1 MILCSI
7 VDSLLISLTYNIV
20 LLAQYVSV
28 SEWLALQYERDQLLR
43 LSIEKVGYTI
53 ISDTCTN

>member
-43 LSIEKVGYTI
+43 LSIEKVLHY
-53 ISDTCTN
+53 NK